1 MASLEDAEEMLRST
15 KSKANFQRLAR
26 LLICGGTVLLREKFD
41 SIHSPTN
48 LPTILSN
55 PSVERQLRTAKLTYP
70 QWKCLYPSPG
80 IYGKSSDFDIALI
93 FRLLRTIC
101 NFTPPLTGWDSLP
114 KDSDHCLEA
123 DLERLK
129 FYRNKVYGHSK
140 NLEIPDDQFID
151 LWRKISEPLLRIA
164 ASLSSQKRS
173 DWKDAIDKFLLEPLT
188 PEEDRY
194 AEELESWYEK
204 DLDLKKAVQELTQ
217 KEKELQALIQEEFRV
232 VRGQQVGQCTGCLW

>member
-1 MASLEDAEEMLRST
+1 M
-15 KSKANFQRLAR
+15 
-26 LLICGGTVLLREKFD
+26 
-41 SIHSPTN
+41 
-48 LPTILSN
+48 
-55 PSVERQLRTAKLTYP
+55 
-70 QWKCLYPSPG
+70 
-80 IYGKSSDFDIALI
+80 
-93 FRLLRTIC
+93 
-101 NFTPPLTGWDSLP
+101 
-114 KDSDHCLEA
+114 
-123 DLERLK
+123 
-129 FYRNKVYGHSK
+129 
-140 NLEIPDDQFID
+140 EIPDDQFID

-188 PEEDRY
+188 PEEERY